1 MIRTAFDKCYVVSG
15 LLFLKYIFL
24 VKDVHLATVMT
35 TVISRDITNKL
46 YSMNAKL
53 KPKYKDGKEGGNLD
67 IRLPGI
73 AGRLSQMD
81 ARQLEQFVTKETEK
95 RQKEPP
101 SENR

>member
-1 MIRTAFDKCYVVSG
+1 
-15 LLFLKYIFL
+15 
-24 VKDVHLATVMT
+24 MT

-53 KPKYKDGKEGGNLD
+53 KPTASKNGKDGRGHLD

-81 ARQLEQFVTKETEK
+81 ARQLEQFVSKETEK
-95 RQKEPP
+95 RQKEAP
-101 SENR
+101 SENRYIF

>member
-1 MIRTAFDKCYVVSG
+1 
-15 LLFLKYIFL
+15 
-24 VKDVHLATVMT
+24 MT

-53 KPKYKDGKEGGNLD
+53 KPRYKDGKERGNLD

-81 ARQLEQFVTKETEK
+81 ARQLEQFVSKESEK
-95 RQKEPP
+95 RQKEVW
-101 SENR
+101 SETRYVFKPYICSQTIP

>member
-1 MIRTAFDKCYVVSG
+1 
-15 LLFLKYIFL
+15 
-24 VKDVHLATVMT
+24 
-35 TVISRDITNKL
+35 
-46 YSMNAKL
+46 MNAKL
-53 KPKYKDGKEGGNLD
+53 KPSHKNEKDRGHLD

-95 RQKEPP
+95 RQKEVP